1 MIRLFFVADSRIADS
16 ILTLKFDHF
25 LDPQPNQTY
34 ICFGLGH
41 GHEPIDLLQIYQN
54 HGIDTSTM
62 TVITDQ
68 QLMDQNSLPGFDYYK
83 FSGWIAQQFFK
94 LLALDQ
100 VNSDRVLIQDC
111 DTFLLTPYQYFDGST
126 PRYYVIENTTHSL
139 EYYQYV
145 KKFTGQERQTS
156 HCFVTEFMPVLKKD
170 WVSLKNHIEQTY
182 GCNWLLAMEQVF
194 SADVNSNPNNSSPIW
209 FSEYELLGN
218 LGLQKNPNAKFQ
230 FQHRLSIYD
239 DTTSYW
245 KHHPDHYTVE
255 EFLKL
260 DNIDK
265 FNCVCIKSST
275 AVEEEHLVP
284 ILNSIVSQISSL
296 VSNKEPQ

>member
-1 MIRLFFVADSRIADS
+1 MIRLFFVASSRIADS

-25 LDPQPNQTY
+25 LDPQPDQTY
-34 ICFGLGH
+34 ICFGTDH
-41 GHEPIDLLQIYQN
+41 ARESIDLLQIYRD

-62 TVITDQ
+62 TVIPDQ
-68 QLMDQNSLPGFDYYK
+68 QLMRQHLLPNFDYHQ

-111 DTFLLTPYQYFDGST
+111 DTFSLTPYQYFDGST
-126 PRYYVIENTTHSL
+126 PRYYVIENTTQSL

-145 KKFTGQERQTS
+145 KKFTGLERQTS

-170 WVSLKNHIEQTY
+170 WVALKNHIEQTY
-182 GCNWLLAMEQVF
+182 GCNWLLAMSQAF
-194 SADVNSNPNNSSPIW
+194 SADVNPDNSPPIW

-218 LGLQKNPNAKFQ
+218 LGLQKNPNAGFQ
-230 FQHRLSIYD
+230 FQNRLSLYD
-239 DTTSYW
+239 DTTGYW
-245 KHHPDHYTVE
+245 KSHPDHYTVE

-296 VSNKEPQ
+296 DK

>member
-1 MIRLFFVADSRIADS
+1 MIRLFFVASSRIADS

-25 LDPQPNQTY
+25 LDPQPDQTY
-34 ICFGLGH
+34 ICFGQGH
-41 GHEPIDLLQIYQN
+41 DREPIDVLQIYQD

-68 QLMDQNSLPGFDYYK
+68 QLMKQNSLPDFDYYK

-111 DTFLLTPYQYFDGST
+111 DTFSLTPYQYFDGST
-126 PRYYVIENTTHSL
+126 PRYYVIENTTQNQ

-145 KKFTGQERQTS
+145 NKFTGQERQTN

-170 WVSLKNHIEQTY
+170 WVALKNHMEQTY
-182 GCNWLLAMEQVF
+182 GCNWLLAMSQVF
-194 SADVNSNPNNSSPIW
+194 SADLNPDNSPPVW

-218 LGLQKNPNAKFQ
+218 LGLQKNPNAEFQ
-230 FQHRLSIYD
+230 FQHRVSIYD
-239 DTTSYW
+239 NSTIYW
-245 KHHPDHYTVE
+245 KGHPDYHTVE

-260 DNIDK
+260 DNIDQ
-265 FNCVCIKSST
+265 FNCVCIKSAT
-275 AVEEEHLVP
+275 VIEQEHLAP
-284 ILNSIVSQISSL
+284 ILNLIVSQISPL
-296 VSNKEPQ
+296 VPLKELS

>member
-1 MIRLFFVADSRIADS
+1 MIRLFFVASSRIADS

-25 LDPQPNQTY
+25 LDPQPDHTY
-34 ICFGLGH
+34 ICFGAH
-41 GHEPIDLLQIYQN
+41 GGGEPIDLLQIYRK
-54 HGIDTSTM
+54 HGIDTSKM
-62 TVITDQ
+62 TVIFDQ
-68 QLMDQNSLPGFDYYK
+68 QLMDQHLLPEFDYFQ
-83 FSGWIAQQFFK
+83 FSSWIAQQFFK

-111 DTFLLTPYQYFDGST
+111 DTFSLTPYQYFDGAT
-126 PRYYVIENTTHSL
+126 PRYYVIENTAQNQ

-145 KKFTGQERQTS
+145 KKFTSQERQTS

-170 WVSLKNHIEQTY
+170 WVALKTHMEQTY

-194 SADVNSNPNNSSPIW
+194 SADVNPDNSPPFW

-218 LGLQKNPNAKFQ
+218 LGLQKNPNAEFQ
-230 FQHRLSIYD
+230 FQHRLSLYD
-239 DTTSYW
+239 DTTSCW
-245 KHHPDHYTVE
+245 WQGRPDYYTVE

-275 AVEEEHLVP
+275 TIEQEHLDP
-284 ILNSIVSQISSL
+284 IFNRIMSHISPL
-296 VSNKEPQ
+296 VSTKEPR